1 MAAPPVL
8 SLAQHTRCL
17 QGFHSLLFLV
27 CFCCA
32 GDWVQVSLVVIT
44 VLQPWPCCPLN
55 PTRDHVWSPFL
66 SVPRVDPLFPVFIS
80 SALLSS
86 SSVQSPR
93 SAIGMEPRDSG
104 LADRQPPA
112 DRAASM
118 PSLWTDFVI
127 HSPSLLQVCGTLYQ
141 LLAPS
146 EILQLRSRLLRFL
159 CNQSDLCCCTCSG
172 LRSGVT
178 GLLHS
183 YGNQSSPIS
192 LDPLPIIP
200 HT

>member
-1 MAAPPVL
+1 MLGIGPGFTSSNHCTPTLALL
-8 SLAQHTRCL
+8 SLEPHKRSCL
-17 QGFHSLLFLV
+17 VTFSKRPQG
-27 CFCCA
+27 
-32 GDWVQVSLVVIT
+32 G
-44 VLQPWPCCPLN
+44 PLC
-55 PTRDHVWSPFL
+55 L
-66 SVPRVDPLFPVFIS
+66 VFIS

-86 SSVQSPR
+86 SSVQSPW
-93 SAIGMEPRDSG
+93 SAMGMEPRDSG

-112 DRAASM
+112 
-118 PSLWTDFVI
+118 DFVI

-146 EILQLRSRLLRFL
+146 GILQLRSQLLRFP

-192 LDPLPIIP
+192 LDPLPIIS